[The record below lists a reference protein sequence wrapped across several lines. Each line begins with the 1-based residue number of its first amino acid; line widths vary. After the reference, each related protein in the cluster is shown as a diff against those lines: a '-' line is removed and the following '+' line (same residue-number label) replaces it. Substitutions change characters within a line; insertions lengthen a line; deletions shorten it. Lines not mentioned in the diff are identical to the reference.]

1 MKENLTLEQGTEL
14 DSVLQMTRPR
24 PSSWYNDKPYRVV
37 RAQTLPHLE
46 SVVDNLHDEG
56 WTPLGSPTLN
66 FFRRSSGNI
75 QLVCLQGLWR
85 QTKNKS

>member
-1 MKENLTLEQGTEL
+1 MKENLTLEQGSEL
-14 DSVLQMTRPR
+14 DSVLQIAKPR
-24 PSSWYNDKPYRVV
+24 PSSWYSDKPYRVV

-46 SVVDNLHDEG
+46 SVVDHLVEG

-66 FFRRSSGNI
+66 FFRRSGGNV

-85 QTKNKS
+85 QTSSKS